1 MSLKFSDALRL
12 SWSNIAQHKKRSA
25 ILVVTIALLF
35 GLVMGFNFLTSGIE
49 ETTIAAAAGQTGGEV
64 YMEASYGKMRGGGYD
79 DETYI
84 HSAEE
89 LAEVSLAPVL
99 DEEADQKVRERAAE
113 YGGEVVGYYWIFQL
127 DFPYRVIEKSAVEQF
142 IDEGLWETRPEG
154 KVPVLMPEGWEPPEV
169 IESLAEGVDEVW
181 YRVGSIPATEAGS
194 PTLEGANPLNLILA
208 QLSGEE
214 NDDFWLV
221 DDGSGEV
228 ERYLRAQI
236 ERELAGGGSYAVA
249 PMQKIAVVKFSD
261 SDQAAAFATPEQGLG
276 GIALY
281 TDFQYRTQDLFGT
294 TLSVVSS
301 FNMQRVLL
309 LAAGVVLLIVATLIA
324 VMSFAHLI
332 DQDAATVALYRAM
345 GASTGDIYLVY
356 FLYLVEL
363 CLLAMVATVVIAF
376 GLIAGLA
383 VTSVGALAERLQE
396 FYGLMELPQVALF
409 RLNGAF
415 WAILVVILAVAPLT
429 LVLTM
434 RRFSAKHLA
443 KKMKED

>member
-1 MSLKFSDALRL
+1 M
-12 SWSNIAQHKKRSA
+12 
-25 ILVVTIALLF
+25 
-35 GLVMGFNFLTSGIE
+35 
-49 ETTIAAAAGQTGGEV
+49 
-64 YMEASYGKMRGGGYD
+64 
-79 DETYI
+79 
-84 HSAEE
+84 
-89 LAEVSLAPVL
+89 
-99 DEEADQKVRERAAE
+99 
-113 YGGEVVGYYWIFQL
+113 
-127 DFPYRVIEKSAVEQF
+127 
-142 IDEGLWETRPEG
+142 
-154 KVPVLMPEGWEPPEV
+154 
-169 IESLAEGVDEVW
+169 
-181 YRVGSIPATEAGS
+181 
-194 PTLEGANPLNLILA
+194 
-208 QLSGEE
+208 
-214 NDDFWLV
+214 
-221 DDGSGEV
+221 
-228 ERYLRAQI
+228 
-236 ERELAGGGSYAVA
+236 
-249 PMQKIAVVKFSD
+249 
-261 SDQAAAFATPEQGLG
+261 
-276 GIALY
+276 
-281 TDFQYRTQDLFGT
+281 
-294 TLSVVSS
+294 SS

-396 FYGLMELPQVALF
+396 FYGLMELPQVTLF

-443 KKMKED
+443 KKMKEDYKT

>member
-49 ETTIAAAAGQTGGEV
+49 ETTIAASAGQTGGEV

-99 DEEADQKVRERAAE
+99 NEEADEKVRERAAE

-236 ERELAGGGSYAVA
+236 EQELAGGGSYAVA

-276 GIALY
+276 RITVY
-281 TDFQYRTQDLFGT
+281 THFQ
-294 TLSVVSS
+294 
-301 FNMQRVLL
+301 
-309 LAAGVVLLIVATLIA
+309 
-324 VMSFAHLI
+324 
-332 DQDAATVALYRAM
+332 
-345 GASTGDIYLVY
+345 
-356 FLYLVEL
+356 
-363 CLLAMVATVVIAF
+363 
-376 GLIAGLA
+376 
-383 VTSVGALAERLQE
+383 
-396 FYGLMELPQVALF
+396 
-409 RLNGAF
+409 
-415 WAILVVILAVAPLT
+415 
-429 LVLTM
+429 
-434 RRFSAKHLA
+434 
-443 KKMKED
+443 